1 MRYLI
6 TQTPARTL
14 CSAAIL
20 GLVLAA
26 DLGAQDRPDTRRAPR
41 ARADVDQSRLFP
53 FGATIGAAIANPTA
67 EQLGDAKAPQAG
79 GAVVVRVDPES
90 PAAKAGLM
98 AGDLVVEFDGDRVR
112 SAQQLI
118 RLVRETPPGRSVPMA
133 LLRDGNRRMVQVT
146 PEERSIAS
154 AMPPFPPELGRD
166 FERQLRD
173 LPRRFN
179 FRFDE
184 DWVPGAPLGARGQL
198 GATLSPLGEQ
208 LARYFGVKEGVL
220 VTEVRANSVASRAGL
235 LAGDVI
241 TQVGDT
247 PVTRIG
253 DVTAR
258 VRAAEPGEALTLNV
272 TRDKK
277 AMSLKVTMPPVEV
290 TGRGRSI

>member
-1 MRYLI
+1 MRYLS

-26 DLGAQDRPDTRRAPR
+26 DVGAQGRTETRRAPR
-41 ARADVDQSRLFP
+41 AQVDVDPSSLFTL
-53 FGATIGAAIANPTA
+53 GATIGAAIANPTA
-67 EQLGDAKAPQAG
+67 EQLSAAKAPQAG
-79 GAVVVRVDPES
+79 GAVVVRVDAES

-118 RLVRETPPGRSVPMA
+118 RLVRETPPGRPVQMA
-133 LLRDGNRRMVQVT
+133 LLRDGNRRTVQVT
-146 PEERSIAS
+146 PEERSVAS

-173 LPRRFN
+173 LPRRFS
-179 FRFDE
+179 FQFDE
-184 DWVPGAPLGARGQL
+184 DWVPGAPLGARGAL

-220 VTEVRANSVASRAGL
+220 VTEVRANSAASRAGL
-235 LAGDVI
+235 MAGDII

-258 VRAAEPGEALTLNV
+258 LRTAEPGEVLTLNI

-277 AMSLKVTMPPVEV
+277 AMPLKVTMPAAEV
-290 TGRGRSI
+290 RGRGRSI